1 MQNVVIDKPYKFIP
15 PHHGDWVP
23 WLIQKLRI
31 VDWYLKK
38 CEGIESHEVRGI
50 EHLKQSLQAGH
61 GVILAPNH
69 CRYADPIAMGWI
81 AREVDVYIYSMASWH
96 LFHQS
101 RLQALAM
108 QLCGGFSVY
117 REGLDRQSLNTAI
130 DVLVQAKRP
139 LVVFPEGTVF
149 RSNDILQ
156 PLLDGVAFLA
166 RAAAKRREKH
176 DAGKVVIHPV
186 AIKYL
191 LRGDVATIVEPA
203 LSAIEQRL
211 TLDRHGVKQ
220 PLLERIAK
228 VNQALLTL
236 QEIKYLGG
244 AQVGEIPQRQHAL
257 IEHLLRPLEQKWL
270 GRVLDD
276 TILPRVKQ
284 LRSAIVPK
292 LLQPETT
299 ANEKPQLWSQLSDI
313 YMAQQIAAYRSDY
326 LDQATNMR
334 LLETVERIEEDVTD
348 RARTHRPLH
357 AILQVGPA
365 LEVDST
371 RTSRVGADPL
381 MVGLAGSLNGM
392 LHELAAEALPW
403 KEEG

>member
-1 MQNVVIDKPYKFIP
+1 MQKVVIDKPYQFIP

-23 WLIQKLRI
+23 WWIQKLRI

-38 CEGIESHEVRGI
+38 CEGIESHEVRGA
-50 EHLKQSLQAGH
+50 EHLKRSLQAGH

-101 RLQALAM
+101 RLQAFAM
-108 QLCGGFSVY
+108 RLCGGFSVY

-130 DVLVQAKRP
+130 DILVQAKRP
-139 LVVFPEGTVF
+139 LVIFPEGTVF
-149 RSNDILQ
+149 RTNDILQ

-176 DAGKVVIHPV
+176 QAGKVVIHPV

-191 LRGDVATIVEPA
+191 LRGDVAVLVEPA

-211 TLDRHGVKQ
+211 TLDRQGGKQ

-236 QEIKYLGG
+236 QEIKYRGV
-244 AQVGEIPQRQHAL
+244 AQVGGIPERQQAL
-257 IEHLLRPLEQKWL
+257 IEHLLRPLEQQWL
-270 GRVLDD
+270 GRILDD

-284 LRSAIVPK
+284 LRSAIIPK
-292 LLQPETT
+292 LLQPQTT
-299 ANEKPQLWSQLSDI
+299 NKENSHLWSQLSDI
-313 YMAQQIAAYRSDY
+313 YMAQQIATFRSDY
-326 LDQATNMR
+326 LDQPTNTR

-371 RTSRVGADPL
+371 RTSRVGEDPL
-381 MVGLAGSLNGM
+381 MVSLSASLTGM
-392 LHELAAEALPW
+392 LDQLSTEAQPW
-403 KEEG
+403 TEDC